1 MYCSVLISCLISLLL
16 TPLLYRWDRWFP
28 LSSLFSFL
36 FFRKSVVADSKLFI
50 MELRRVEDELKG
62 HCKSWRELCR
72 ARRLVFVE
80 DPTTT
85 AALPTLKDLFSKLI
99 DEDIFPPEPEEES
112 EEEEVEDD
120 TQTKDVDEKTD
131 KKCADSDMSNAENPS
146 ENSVPTPKPAP
157 KPALTLAES
166 LAFSDEI
173 YSSYIGPEGEEDDM
187 TDYTMSPQQI
197 LELIEKIN
205 ASLTLLE
212 PKMNKFLKRLAE
224 RDPITRKP
232 RYGEKTMIRVKHV
245 IRAYKALK
253 LGILSVF
260 SNEQTSLVSN
270 LRKQVQMQEEQMN
283 KERQAIQTQE
293 QIELER
299 IANEKILAEKREMEQ
314 RLLEEKRKREE
325 ELELSRRA
333 EEARRKRIEEEQLAL
348 AAEREADAN
357 LLALVPTKGPEGVR
371 EQIERMRQAL
381 KEDRPALDVAL
392 GSLYT
397 LFDQISRKPE
407 EVSFRRVR
415 RDHPKFN
422 EDIGRHVGGKEVL
435 IAAGFRLETLDG
447 VKCFFSREPNIE
459 HDMNGWSDWFD
470 GLKKTL
476 EVIEEE
482 MIK

>member
-1 MYCSVLISCLISLLL
+1 
-16 TPLLYRWDRWFP
+16 
-28 LSSLFSFL
+28 
-36 FFRKSVVADSKLFI
+36 
-50 MELRRVEDELKG
+50 MELRRVEDELKS
-62 HCKSWRELCR
+62 HCKSWRELRR
-72 ARRLVFVE
+72 ARGLVRDE
-80 DPTTT
+80 DTTTT

-112 EEEEVEDD
+112 EEEMEDD
-120 TQTKDVDEKTD
+120 TQTKDGEEKAD
-131 KKCADSDMSNAENPS
+131 KECPDSDKSNSENPN
-146 ENSVPTPKPAP
+146 ENSVVVSKPTMSIS
-157 KPALTLAES
+157 ES
-166 LAFSDEI
+166 LAFSDGI
-173 YSSYIGPEGEEDDM
+173 CSSYIGPEGEEGVM
-187 TDYTMSPQQI
+187 TDHEMTPQQI
-197 LELIEKIN
+197 LKLIEKMK

-224 RDPITRKP
+224 KDPITRKP
-232 RYGEKTMIRVKHV
+232 RYGEKTMIRVKHA
-245 IRAYKALK
+245 IRAYKALE
-253 LGILSVF
+253 LGLSGT
-260 SNEQTSLVSN
+260 EQTSLVSN

-283 KERQAIQTQE
+283 EQRRAIQTQE

-299 IANEKILAEKREMEQ
+299 IANEKLLAEKREIEQ

-333 EEARRKRIEEEQLAL
+333 EEARRRRIEEEQLAL

-357 LLALVPTKGPEGVR
+357 LLSLVPTKGPEGVR

>member
-1 MYCSVLISCLISLLL
+1 
-16 TPLLYRWDRWFP
+16 
-28 LSSLFSFL
+28 
-36 FFRKSVVADSKLFI
+36 
-50 MELRRVEDELKG
+50 MELRRVEDELKS
-62 HCKSWRELCR
+62 HCKSWRDLCR
-72 ARRLVFVE
+72 PSGGACNG
-80 DPTTT
+80 DSM
-85 AALPTLKDLFSKLI
+85 PTLKELFSKLN
-99 DEDIFPPEPEEES
+99 DEDIFPPEPEEEP
-112 EEEEVEDD
+112 EDVEDD
-120 TQTKDVDEKTD
+120 IQMKEDEKMEKEEKTD
-131 KKCADSDMSNAENPS
+131 KEEGLDSDKNSTENATCA
-146 ENSVPTPKPAP
+146 NSVPASKPVLSAS
-157 KPALTLAES
+157 ES
-166 LAFSDEI
+166 IAFSDSI
-173 YSSYIGPEGEEDDM
+173 LIGYMGSEGEEEGM
-187 TDYTMSPQQI
+187 TDHEMTPQQI
-197 LELIEKIN
+197 LERLENIK
-205 ASLTLLE
+205 ASLTALA
-212 PKMNKFLKRLAE
+212 PKINKFLKRLAE
-224 RDPITRKP
+224 KDPITRKP
-232 RYGEKTMIRVKHV
+232 RYGEKAVIRVKHAV
-245 IRAYKALK
+245 RAYKALE
-253 LGILSVF
+253 LGISGAF
-260 SNEQTSLVSN
+260 QDHTKPESTEQSSLVSN
-270 LRKQVQMQEEQMN
+270 LQKQIQMQEEQMN
-283 KERQAIQTQE
+283 EQRQAKQTQE

-299 IANEKILAEKREMEQ
+299 IANEKLLAEKRETEQ
-314 RLLEEKRKREE
+314 RLLEEQRLREE

-333 EEARRKRIEEEQLAL
+333 EEARRRRIEEEQLAL

-357 LLALVPTKGPEGVR
+357 LLSLVPTKGPEGVR

-381 KEDRPALDVAL
+381 KEDRAALDVAL

>member
-1 MYCSVLISCLISLLL
+1 
-16 TPLLYRWDRWFP
+16 
-28 LSSLFSFL
+28 
-36 FFRKSVVADSKLFI
+36 
-50 MELRRVEDELKG
+50 MELRRVEDELKS
-62 HCKSWRELCR
+62 HCKSWRDLCR
-72 ARRLVFVE
+72 PSEGAC
-80 DPTTT
+80 DGYSM
-85 AALPTLKDLFSKLI
+85 PTLKELFSKLN
-99 DEDIFPPEPEEES
+99 DEDIFPPEPEEEPKD
-112 EEEEVEDD
+112 VEDD
-120 TQTKDVDEKTD
+120 TQMKEDEKMEKEEKKD
-131 KKCADSDMSNAENPS
+131 KEECLDSDKNSTENS
-146 ENSVPTPKPAP
+146 TIANSVPVS
-157 KPALTLAES
+157 KPALSASES
-166 LAFSDEI
+166 IAFSDSI
-173 YSSYIGPEGEEDDM
+173 FIGYMGPEGEEEGM
-187 TDYTMSPQQI
+187 TDHEMTPQQI
-197 LELIEKIN
+197 LERLENIK
-205 ASLTLLE
+205 ASLTALA
-212 PKMNKFLKRLAE
+212 PKINKFLKRLAE

-232 RYGEKTMIRVKHV
+232 RYGEKAVIRVKHAV
-245 IRAYKALK
+245 RAYKALEN
-253 LGILSVF
+253 GISGAF
-260 SNEQTSLVSN
+260 QDHTKPESTEQSSLVSN
-270 LRKQVQMQEEQMN
+270 LQKQIQMQEEQMN
-283 KERQAIQTQE
+283 EQRQAKQTQE

-299 IANEKILAEKREMEQ
+299 IANEELLAEKRETEQ
-314 RLLEEKRKREE
+314 RLLEEQRKREA

-333 EEARRKRIEEEQLAL
+333 EEARRRRIEEEQLAL

-357 LLALVPTKGPEGVR
+357 LLSLVPTKGPEGVR

-381 KEDRPALDVAL
+381 KEDRVAFDVAL

-476 EVIEEE
+476 EVVEEE

>member
-1 MYCSVLISCLISLLL
+1 
-16 TPLLYRWDRWFP
+16 
-28 LSSLFSFL
+28 
-36 FFRKSVVADSKLFI
+36 
-50 MELRRVEDELKG
+50 MELRRVEDELKS
-62 HCKSWRELCR
+62 HCKSWRDLCR
-72 ARRLVFVE
+72 PSEGAC
-80 DPTTT
+80 DGYSM
-85 AALPTLKDLFSKLI
+85 PTLKELFSKLN
-99 DEDIFPPEPEEES
+99 DEDIFPPEPEEEPKD
-112 EEEEVEDD
+112 VEDD
-120 TQTKDVDEKTD
+120 TQMKEDEKMEKEEKKD
-131 KKCADSDMSNAENPS
+131 KEECLDSDKNSTENS
-146 ENSVPTPKPAP
+146 TSANSVPVS
-157 KPALTLAES
+157 KPALSASES
-166 LAFSDEI
+166 IAFSDSI
-173 YSSYIGPEGEEDDM
+173 FIGYMGPEGEEEGM
-187 TDYTMSPQQI
+187 TDHEMTPQQI
-197 LELIEKIN
+197 LERLENIK
-205 ASLTLLE
+205 ASLTALA
-212 PKMNKFLKRLAE
+212 PKINKFLKRLAE

-232 RYGEKTMIRVKHV
+232 RYGEKAVIRVKHAV
-245 IRAYKALK
+245 RTYKALEN
-253 LGILSVF
+253 GISGAF
-260 SNEQTSLVSN
+260 QDHTKPESTEQSSLVSN
-270 LRKQVQMQEEQMN
+270 LQKQIQMQEEQMN
-283 KERQAIQTQE
+283 EQRQAKQTQE

-299 IANEKILAEKREMEQ
+299 IANEELLAEKRETEQ
-314 RLLEEKRKREE
+314 RLLEEQRKREA

-333 EEARRKRIEEEQLAL
+333 EEARRRRIEEEQLAL

-357 LLALVPTKGPEGVR
+357 LLSLVPTKGPEGVR

-381 KEDRPALDVAL
+381 KEDRVAFDVAL

-476 EVIEEE
+476 EVVEEE